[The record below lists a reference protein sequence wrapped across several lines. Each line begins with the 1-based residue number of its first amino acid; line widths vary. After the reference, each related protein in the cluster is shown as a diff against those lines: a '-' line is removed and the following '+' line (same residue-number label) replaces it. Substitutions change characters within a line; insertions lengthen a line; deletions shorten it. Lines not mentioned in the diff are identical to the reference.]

1 MSFARLVLS
10 TSSVEKMPRYSSNT
24 LFPREHARALVQQ
37 CLDEVLNLYPIF
49 TATAVY
55 GSFEAVYQRA
65 PTPLHW
71 WNTCMILAIAL
82 ASRSRV
88 KDDALYRDAVR
99 HASSALEHAES
110 VLQPGSVAG
119 LQAILLLVIYSML
132 DPSHFNSWYL
142 IGVASRVM
150 VDIGVHQEPA
160 EDLRVNKSQLILKR
174 RIFHCVYTLDR

>member
-10 TSSVEKMPRYSSNT
+10 TSSVEKMPRYASNT
-24 LFPREHARALVQQ
+24 LFPREHARVLVQQ
-37 CLDEVLNLYPIF
+37 CLDEVLSLYPIF
-49 TATAVY
+49 TDTAVY

-65 PTPLHW
+65 HTPLHL

-82 ASRSRV
+82 VSRSQV
-88 KDDALYRDAVR
+88 KDDDPYKNAVR
-99 HASSALEHAES
+99 HASSALEHVES

-119 LQAILLLVIYSML
+119 LQAVLLLVIYSML

-150 VDIGVHQEPA
+150 VDIGIHQEPA
-160 EDLRVNKSQLILKR
+160 EDLRVNRAEIMLKR
-174 RIFHCVYTLDR
+174 RIFYCVYTLDR